1 MLRAIINKPKIILAD
16 EPTSN
21 LDYVNLQKICDFIVS
36 IRKKYSSSFIIA
48 SDIAFPN
55 NITVVDPNQYIMSL
69 TNKESLEMEL
79 LIAKGQSYLIS
90 EKLKCTIPR
99 NFLAIDAVFMP
110 VSKVN
115 FFVQP
120 SSNNSLPDF
129 ESLILEI

>member
-1 MLRAIINKPKIILAD
+1 MARISTKEAGI
-16 EPTSN
+16 
-21 LDYVNLQKICDFIVS
+21 
-36 IRKKYSSSFIIA
+36 IIA

-129 ESLILEI
+129 ESLILELNIKRNFKT